1 MQNRAYS
8 WAHDDGVWLK
18 VLVFLHARNVGIL
31 LYYILVVDCHI
42 KVQFN
47 LTHDDTMHMDM
58 YLLIELHMCYR
69 IQYLKLVLLKIAF
82 INVNKV
88 RQ

>member
-1 MQNRAYS
+1 M
-8 WAHDDGVWLK
+8 
-18 VLVFLHARNVGIL
+18 LVF
-31 LYYILVVDCHI
+31 YILVVDCHI
-42 KVQFN
+42 KDQFD
-47 LTHDDTMHMDM
+47 LTHDDTIIDSIPYGHLGYTIYDTMHLDM
-58 YLLIELHMCYR
+58 YLSIELHMCYR